1 MKNTVNS
8 NTTWPV
14 TKALPETV
22 VCAGAC
28 CVQSASRGDLKQTL
42 LLDQGVQSA
51 SCGDLKQP
59 LLLDQGQSL
68 GSLVCI
74 FLGALPAMQETRVR
88 SLGREDPLEEEM
100 ATHSCSCLENSMDG
114 GAW

>member
-8 NTTWPV
+8 NTTRPV

-22 VCAGAC
+22 VCAGARR
-28 CVQSASRGDLKQTL
+28 VQSASRRDLKQT
-42 LLDQGVQSA
+42 
-51 SCGDLKQP
+51 

-74 FLGALPAMQETRVR
+74 FLGALPAMRETRVR
-88 SLGREDPLEEEM
+88 SLGREDPLQEEM